1 MASAAVQ
8 QPTGH
13 STSFEPLTTQVKGS
27 SLTSQPEKHHVQTK
41 LNYYKYPGD
50 GSRPPPN
57 IAGKPETYDRPS
69 EPLDV
74 TVHDIRGEEDQ
85 YTLDKNGFQIYRH
98 ASVEKEFLDDEQI
111 KAQYYP
117 EVEQLLKD
125 A

>member
-13 STSFEPLTTQVKGS
+13 STSFEPLTTQLKG
-27 SLTSQPEKHHVQTK
+27 TSGPQQEKHHVQTK
-41 LNYYKYPGD
+41 LNYYKDPGD
-50 GSRPPPN
+50 GSAPEPSYV
-57 IAGKPETYDRPS
+57 GKPETYERPT

-74 TVHDIRGEEDQ
+74 TIHDIRGEEQ
-85 YTLDKNGFQIYRH
+85 NYTLDRNGFQIHRYP
-98 ASVEKEFLDDEQI
+98 SIEKDFVDDEQI

-117 EVEQLLKD
+117 ETEQLLKD